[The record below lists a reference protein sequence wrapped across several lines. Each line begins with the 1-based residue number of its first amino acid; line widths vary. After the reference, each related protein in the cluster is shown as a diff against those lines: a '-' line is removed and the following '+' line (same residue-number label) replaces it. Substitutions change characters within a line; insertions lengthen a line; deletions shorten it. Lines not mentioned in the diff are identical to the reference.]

1 MKKILLATFTLLL
14 TTTLYAELFTEHFE
28 DGVVKSQIEYVPGT
42 RTDTA
47 EGIKDGF
54 EKIYYNSGELA
65 FKVTNSQGERDG
77 AMDWYDREGHH
88 LEVIYFQKGK
98 RHGNN
103 KIFYSDGTLRIEV
116 NYIDDNKEGPEK
128 YYFST
133 GKLASEVNFKHG
145 QKEGVQKEYNED
157 GTLNNDVMYKH
168 GYKEG
173 EKRWYDKN
181 RKVIQTETY
190 KMDRPINLMKKVQ
203 AKQPDA
209 TIEALKGLDF
219 NPNNRKVTLRSTI
232 NL

>member
-1 MKKILLATFTLLL
+1 MNKTLLVAL
-14 TTTLYAELFTEHFE
+14 TLLFSTGLYAELFTEHFE
-28 DGVVKSQIEYVPGT
+28 NGVVKSQIEYKQHT

-47 EGIKDGF
+47 EGVKDGL

-65 FKVTNSQGERDG
+65 FTVKNVEGNREG
-77 AMDWYDREGHH
+77 AMDWYDTEGNH
-88 LEVIYFQKGK
+88 LEVIHFQNGK
-98 RHGNN
+98 RHGVN
-103 KIFYSDGTLRIEV
+103 KTFYADGTLRIEV

-145 QKEGVQKEYNED
+145 REEGLQKEYNED

-173 EKRWYDKN
+173 EKRWYDKKG
-181 RKVIQTETY
+181 KVIQTETY
-190 KMDRPINLMKKVQ
+190 KMDRPVHLMKKVQ

-209 TIEALKGLDF
+209 TLEVLKGLDF
-219 NPNNRKVTLRSTI
+219 NPNNRKVK
-232 NL
+232 